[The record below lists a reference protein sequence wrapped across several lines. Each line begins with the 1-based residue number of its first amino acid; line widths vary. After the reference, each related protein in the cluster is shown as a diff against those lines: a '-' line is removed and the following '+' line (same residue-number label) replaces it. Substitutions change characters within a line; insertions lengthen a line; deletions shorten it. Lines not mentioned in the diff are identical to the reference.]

1 MNKNGFVIIDCVLS
15 VFIITTTILPILH
28 YITIYTN
35 NSITSFN
42 YYQASILAENEL
54 ETLKGKIKFGS
65 SNGVIEKKSLNNYHF
80 TKNIKKQN
88 YEVYTD
94 FSQEEDNLV
103 KVSVKVQWQED
114 NKYKEF
120 ELESL
125 L

>member
-1 MNKNGFVIIDCVLS
+1 MNKNGFVLIDCLISAFV
-15 VFIITTTILPILH
+15 ITTAILPIL
-28 YITIYTN
+28 YYVTIYTN

-94 FSQEEDNLV
+94 FSQAEDNLV

>member
-1 MNKNGFVIIDCVLS
+1 MVL
-15 VFIITTTILPILH
+15 LR
-28 YITIYTN
+28 
-35 NSITSFN
+35 
-42 YYQASILAENEL
+42 
-54 ETLKGKIKFGS
+54 
-65 SNGVIEKKSLNNYHF
+65 KKSLNNYHF

-94 FSQEEDNLV
+94 FSQAEDNLV

>member
-28 YITIYTN
+28 YINIYTN

>member
-1 MNKNGFVIIDCVLS
+1 MNKNGFVMIDCVLS

>member
-1 MNKNGFVIIDCVLS
+1 MNKNGFVMIDCVLS

-94 FSQEEDNLV
+94 FSQPEDNLV

>member
-1 MNKNGFVIIDCVLS
+1 MNKNGFVMIDCVLS

-28 YITIYTN
+28 YINIYTN